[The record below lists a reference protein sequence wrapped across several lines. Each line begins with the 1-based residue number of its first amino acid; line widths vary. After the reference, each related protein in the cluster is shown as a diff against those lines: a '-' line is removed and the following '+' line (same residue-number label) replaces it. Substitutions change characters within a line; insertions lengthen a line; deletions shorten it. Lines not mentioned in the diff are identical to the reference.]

1 MQGRKKN
8 IGPPLDWLRE
18 ERERAERNQNPT
30 TSFGG
35 GGQACS
41 RGDDDDRVT
50 GSGRAED
57 TSNDWECSDCG
68 NRNFARRS
76 ECFKCGGAKRGSWS
90 RSRSP
95 SQSWSR
101 EAPKG
106 GHGKGGQ
113 SGAGRSKF
121 DEDTSHDWHCE
132 PCGTRNFARR
142 NVCFKCGA
150 PQPHS
155 CSRSR
160 SRSRGAAV
168 GRGKG
173 GKGPGGGK
181 GDCSGGSRALFAS
194 ARERP
199 RSRSA
204 GSNSSRSSSKSQPK
218 KVRARFG
225 AGLWDSMHRVPDF
238 KPCAQPHKKPQG
250 LVVDINAKVN
260 IQGLK
265 GAPQYN
271 GCEGKVTNGPNE
283 KGRWLVQLIFA
294 GAMKE
299 LALLPEN
306 LEPKPSCGWEL
317 VAGGLSMSTTEQDV
331 VRVFARFGQ
340 VQRTTITR
348 DLNGI
353 SKGVALVVMSH
364 KASAEGAL
372 AVSHEIDVCG
382 IPAKVQWSTM
392 VKQEMG
398 LLKTRDEENEGDL
411 SARRQFQESRD
422 TSEAGTRASVEPQ
435 DMSSSEFHVGKEV
448 LVTGLKSA
456 QQFNGVRGCIQGFRS
471 DGRCEVAL
479 ACDAETRIL
488 ALKVENLVDV

>member
-1 MQGRKKN
+1 
-8 IGPPLDWLRE
+8 LDWLRQ
-18 ERERAERNQNPT
+18 ERERAERSQTPGA
-30 TSFGG
+30 SFGG
-35 GGQACS
+35 GGHGAS
-41 RGDDDDRVT
+41 RGNDDDKMT
-50 GSGRAED
+50 QSGRAED
-57 TSNDWECSDCG
+57 ISNDWECSDCG

-76 ECFKCGGAKRGSWS
+76 ECFKCGAAKLGSRSKS
-90 RSRSP
+90 RSRS
-95 SQSWSR
+95 QSMSR
-101 EAPKG
+101 DASKG
-106 GHGKGGQ
+106 CHGKGSQ
-113 SGAGRSKF
+113 SGTGKSKL
-121 DEDTSHDWHCE
+121 DEDTSRDWHCE
-132 PCGTRNFARR
+132 PCGARNFARR

-150 PQPHS
+150 PQPE
-155 CSRSR
+155 SRSR
-160 SRSRGAAV
+160 SRSRSHDAPVA
-168 GRGKG
+168 RGKG
-173 GKGPGGGK
+173 GKGTGGGK
-181 GDCSGGSRALFAS
+181 GDSSEGSRALFAS
-194 ARERP
+194 SRP

-204 GSNSSRSSSKSQPK
+204 GSNSSSSSSKAKPK

-225 AGLWDSMHRVPDF
+225 AGMWDSMQKVPDV
-238 KPCAQPHKKPQG
+238 KPCAQPQKKPQG
-250 LVVDINAKVN
+250 LVVDINARVN

-331 VRVFARFGQ
+331 SRVFARFGQ

-372 AVSHEIDVCG
+372 AAAHEIDVCG

-398 LLKTRDEENEGDL
+398 LLKTRDEENDEGEL
-411 SARRQFQESRD
+411 GTRRQFQESRD
-422 TSEAGTRASVEPQ
+422 TSEAATKAPAESQDAS
-435 DMSSSEFHVGKEV
+435 SCKFHVGKEV
-448 LVTGLKSA
+448 VVMGLKSA
-456 QQFNGVRGCIQGFRS
+456 QQFNGARGCIQGFRA

-479 ACDAETRIL
+479 VCDSETRIL
-488 ALKVENLVDV
+488 ALKVENLSEA

>member
-1 MQGRKKN
+1 
-8 IGPPLDWLRE
+8 
-18 ERERAERNQNPT
+18 
-30 TSFGG
+30 
-35 GGQACS
+35 
-41 RGDDDDRVT
+41 
-50 GSGRAED
+50 
-57 TSNDWECSDCG
+57 
-68 NRNFARRS
+68 
-76 ECFKCGGAKRGSWS
+76 
-90 RSRSP
+90 
-95 SQSWSR
+95 
-101 EAPKG
+101 
-106 GHGKGGQ
+106 
-113 SGAGRSKF
+113 
-121 DEDTSHDWHCE
+121 
-132 PCGTRNFARR
+132 
-142 NVCFKCGA
+142 
-150 PQPHS
+150 
-155 CSRSR
+155 
-160 SRSRGAAV
+160 
-168 GRGKG
+168 
-173 GKGPGGGK
+173 
-181 GDCSGGSRALFAS
+181 
-194 ARERP
+194 
-199 RSRSA
+199 
-204 GSNSSRSSSKSQPK
+204 
-218 KVRARFG
+218 
-225 AGLWDSMHRVPDF
+225 
-238 KPCAQPHKKPQG
+238 
-250 LVVDINAKVN
+250 VVDINAKVN